1 MTLKEIVTLP
11 YPARISHAIAGVL
24 YYQIKTEDTI
34 IVFPIDMNDRDDVG
48 TTTFLAEYPKPITL
62 TRYIRKAIDSGEL
75 VTVTNNAEVSID
87 RDLRCRICFTVE
99 VEAESEDDAWDKA
112 YDMIDFGDV
121 DVRDCEYCDDSIT
134 LVEE

>member
-1 MTLKEIVTLP
+1 M
-11 YPARISHAIAGVL
+11 
-24 YYQIKTEDTI
+24 
-34 IVFPIDMNDRDDVG
+34 
-48 TTTFLAEYPKPITL
+48 PK
-62 TRYIRKAIDSGEL
+62 Y
-75 VTVTNNAEVSID
+75 EVSID